1 MYKMKGCIPPMIT
14 PFKEDGELDVKSL
27 EALVEFLSGHVHG
40 VFINGSYGCGALM
53 SLEERKRLGQNGRK
67 YMIERFDRKNVINSY
82 KKAIER
88 IVKNGG
94 NDR

>member
-1 MYKMKGCIPPMIT
+1 MFGKIEQ
-14 PFKEDGELDVKSL
+14 FLRLSL
-27 EALVEFLSGHVHG
+27 ED
-40 VFINGSYGCGALM
+40 
-53 SLEERKRLGQNGRK
+53 RKRLGQNGRK